1 MSLNFNAFVCGYKSI
16 YRLLSKM
23 KLVKGDFASHR
34 LLKIEQ
40 NVWCG
45 RDVHVF
51 SQRWKERWFFNFVLS
66 INDNNIKQRSLEIY
80 GENTLICYGILKI
93 IIDIFNFDYYIIQK
107 NRTVRYLIDHE
118 QDSVLGLH
126 VAGDH
131 GHVLGTFVEQ
141 ACT

>member
-1 MSLNFNAFVCGYKSI
+1 MYGVAETFMFSHNVEKS
-16 YRLLSKM
+16 
-23 KLVKGDFASHR
+23 V
-34 LLKIEQ
+34 
-40 NVWCG
+40 V
-45 RDVHVF
+45 
-51 SQRWKERWFFNFVLS
+51 FNFVLS

-93 IIDIFNFDYYIIQK
+93 IIDTFNFDYYIIQK
-107 NRTVRYLIDHE
+107 NRTVRYLTDHE

-131 GHVLGTFVEQ
+131 GHVFGTFVEQ